1 MSIYCH
7 SSTGV
12 PLSLSISSKTS
23 SEPSSD
29 CTYIL
34 QNKFLVS
41 ILESTEFH
49 GVGRTSEDEK
59 LSRRAILE
67 LSKRFHN
74 IHVNRILPN
83 DTNDFLESL
92 SLYQE
97 HGVLSTSLPYELSDT
112 PLLPGFLIYAI
123 SDE

>member
-1 MSIYCH
+1 M
-7 SSTGV
+7 
-12 PLSLSISSKTS
+12 SLSFSNKSS

-29 CTYIL
+29 GSCNL

-49 GVGRTSEDEK
+49 AVGRTSEDKK

-67 LSKRFHN
+67 LSTRFHN
-74 IHVNRILPN
+74 IQVNRVLPN

-97 HGVLSTSLPYELSDT
+97 DGVLSTSLPDELSDS

>member
-1 MSIYCH
+1 MIPY
-7 SSTGV
+7 STGL
-12 PLSLSISSKTS
+12 PLSWSVTNDSSW
-23 SEPSSD
+23 EPYPDGSCS
-29 CTYIL
+29 L
-34 QNKFLVS
+34 RNVFLVS

-74 IHVNRILPN
+74 IQVNRVLPN

-97 HGVLSTSLPYELSDT
+97 NGVQSTSLPY
-112 PLLPGFLIYAI
+112 
-123 SDE
+123 

>member
-1 MSIYCH
+1 M
-7 SSTGV
+7 
-12 PLSLSISSKTS
+12 
-23 SEPSSD
+23 
-29 CTYIL
+29 
-34 QNKFLVS
+34 FLVS

-67 LSKRFHN
+67 LSRRFHN
-74 IHVNRILPN
+74 IRVNRVLPN

-92 SLYQE
+92 SKEQ
-97 HGVLSTSLPYELSDT
+97 GVLSTSLPDELSDS
-112 PLLPGFLIYAI
+112 PVLPGFMIYAI